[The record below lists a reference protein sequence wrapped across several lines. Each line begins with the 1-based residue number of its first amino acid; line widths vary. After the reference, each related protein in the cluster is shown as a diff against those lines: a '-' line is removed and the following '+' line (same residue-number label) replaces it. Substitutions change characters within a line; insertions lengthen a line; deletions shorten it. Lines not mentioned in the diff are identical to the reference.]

1 MLSPADVEQKTF
13 STALRGYDL
22 DEVDDFL
29 DEIVATIKE
38 LNEQLEAARAARD
51 EEATAPPA
59 PVPVPEPEPDQEP
72 ETAETRQDVDES
84 AIGRALV
91 AAQNAADQLLEEAQ
105 SQADR
110 ILEEAKDQADS
121 FAAERDAKK
130 REVEAEIA
138 ALSERVSSVR
148 SELSV
153 LAGEVAEKLDDMDQ
167 VLTGAAGETD
177 TGPAVDEGDEAETPD
192 AVSVVDDMPDDL
204 DSDDTDLDSADT
216 PDDVDSDDNL
226 DFGDTPGG
234 GERDE
239 ESGGSDH
246 LDEILT
252 GVTNDLR
259 LDSDVPETIDEDSGD
274 SEDSDVP
281 EGSDDDGDSDDSD
294 EDADEH

>member
-29 DEIVATIKE
+29 DEIVATFKE
-38 LNEQLEAARAARD
+38 LNQQLEAARAARD
-51 EEATAPPA
+51 EEAIAPAAPA
-59 PVPVPEPEPDQEP
+59 SVAEPEPEPDQEP
-72 ETAETRQDVDES
+72 EPPAAPREELDES

-105 SQADR
+105 SQADQ

-138 ALSERVSSVR
+138 ALSARVSSVR
-148 SELSV
+148 SELSA
-153 LAGEVAEKLDDMDQ
+153 LAGEVAGKLDDMDQ
-167 VLTGAAGETD
+167 ILNDAAGETD
-177 TGPAVDEGDEAETPD
+177 TGPAMDEDEEADMPD
-192 AVSVVDDMPDDL
+192 AVSVVDSVSDNLDSEDTPGDL
-204 DSDDTDLDSADT
+204 DSEDTSDALDSDGT
-216 PDDVDSDDNL
+216 SDDP
-226 DFGDTPGG
+226 GDTSGA
-234 GERDE
+234 GEGDP

-259 LDSDVPETIDEDSGD
+259 LDSDVPDHAEDDDAEYED
-274 SEDSDVP
+274 SEDS
-281 EGSDDDGDSDDSD
+281 E
-294 EDADEH
+294 ED

>member
-38 LNEQLEAARAARD
+38 LNQQLDAARTARD
-51 EEATAPPA
+51 EETTAPAAPA
-59 PVPVPEPEPDQEP
+59 PVPEPEPDREP
-72 ETAETRQDVDES
+72 ETVAETAQEVDVS
-84 AIGRALV
+84 AIGRALI

-105 SQADR
+105 SQADQL
-110 ILEEAKDQADS
+110 LEEARDQADS
-121 FAAERDAKK
+121 FAAERDAKR

-138 ALSERVSSVR
+138 ALSARVSSVR

-153 LAGEVAEKLDDMDQ
+153 LAEEVADKLDDMDQ

-177 TGPAVDEGDEAETPD
+177 TGPGLGEEEEADTPD
-192 AVSVVDDMPDDL
+192 AVSVVDDMPHTLDSEDPPDDL
-204 DSDDTDLDSADT
+204 GSGDIPGDLDPEDT
-216 PDDVDSDDNL
+216 PQD
-226 DFGDTPGG
+226 GDAA
-234 GERDE
+234 
-239 ESGGSDH
+239 SGGSDH

-259 LDSDVPETIDEDSGD
+259 LDSDDADDDGGEDSGD
-274 SEDSDVP
+274 S
-281 EGSDDDGDSDDSD
+281 DDSQAS
-294 EDADEH
+294 EEH

>member
-1 MLSPADVEQKTF
+1 MLSPAEVEQKTF

-38 LNEQLEAARAARD
+38 LNQQLEAARAARD
-51 EEATAPPA
+51 EEATATPSPA
-59 PVPVPEPEPDQEP
+59 PVPEPEPDRAP
-72 ETAETRQDVDES
+72 EAAAETTGSEVDES

-105 SQADR
+105 SQADQ
-110 ILEEAKDQADS
+110 ILEQAKNQADS

-130 REVEAEIA
+130 QEVEAEIA
-138 ALSERVSSVR
+138 ALSARVSSVR

-167 VLTGAAGETD
+167 ILTGAPGETD
-177 TGPAVDEGDEAETPD
+177 TGPAVDEEDEANTPD
-192 AVSVVDDMPDDL
+192 AVSIVDDVPDGLDSDDTPDDL
-204 DSDDTDLDSADT
+204 DSDDT
-216 PDDVDSDDNL
+216 PDNL
-226 DFGDTPGG
+226 DFGNTPQG
-234 GERDE
+234 GEGGE

-259 LDSDVPETIDEDSGD
+259 LDSDVPEG
-274 SEDSDVP
+274 V
-281 EGSDDDGDSDDSD
+281 DDDDQDGEDSDDSD
-294 EDADEH
+294 DEW